1 MYYFIVNPNAKSG
14 KGRIIWQK
22 VRHVMNSKGLAYE
35 ALFTEK
41 KGQAAELARKAA
53 KQIICEMVVKY
64 GATIMV
70 KPNVIINENI
80 AFLMRV
86 TVSSHFGSQFT
97 VTSDHSFGYVLNKQ
111 AS

>member
-1 MYYFIVNPNAKSG
+1 M
-14 KGRIIWQK
+14 QK
-22 VRHVMNSKGLAYE
+22 NTLILLNSSNMNSDIYE
-35 ALFTEK
+35 NEAS
-41 KGQAAELARKAA
+41 
-53 KQIICEMVVKY
+53 KQIIYEMVVKY

-70 KPNVIINENI
+70 EPNVIINENI

-97 VTSDHSFGYVLNKQ
+97 VTSDHSFGYVLIKQ

>member
-1 MYYFIVNPNAKSG
+1 M
-14 KGRIIWQK
+14 QK
-22 VRHVMNSKGLAYE
+22 NTLILLNSSNLNSDIYE
-35 ALFTEK
+35 NE
-41 KGQAAELARKAA
+41 AA

-86 TVSSHFGSQFT
+86 TVSIHFGSQFT

>member
-1 MYYFIVNPNAKSG
+1 M
-14 KGRIIWQK
+14 QK
-22 VRHVMNSKGLAYE
+22 NTLILLNSSNLNSDIYE
-35 ALFTEK
+35 NE
-41 KGQAAELARKAA
+41 AA

>member
-1 MYYFIVNPNAKSG
+1 M
-14 KGRIIWQK
+14 QK
-22 VRHVMNSKGLAYE
+22 NTLILLNSSNLNSDIYE
-35 ALFTEK
+35 NE
-41 KGQAAELARKAA
+41 AA

-97 VTSDHSFGYVLNKQ
+97 VTSGHSFGYVLNKQ

>member
-1 MYYFIVNPNAKSG
+1 M
-14 KGRIIWQK
+14 QK
-22 VRHVMNSKGLAYE
+22 NTLILLNSSNLNSDIYE
-35 ALFTEK
+35 NE
-41 KGQAAELARKAA
+41 AA

-86 TVSSHFGSQFT
+86 TVSSHFGYQFT

>member
-1 MYYFIVNPNAKSG
+1 M
-14 KGRIIWQK
+14 QK
-22 VRHVMNSKGLAYE
+22 NTLILLNSSNLNSDIYE
-35 ALFTEK
+35 NE
-41 KGQAAELARKAA
+41 AA

-64 GATIMV
+64 GATMMV